1 MKIHIIILLLA
12 TTTTISA
19 QNNNE
24 LQSAFS
30 SSYTHEQA
38 KDYES
43 AMQDLLNFYDPSSY
57 EINVRLGWLNYYNGN
72 FPNSLKYYK
81 TAMKL
86 MPYSV
91 EAKLGYALPLSA
103 MGNWNEIVN
112 IYNEILKTDPGNS
125 IANYRLGAI
134 YYERAEYEKAK
145 SHSEKVV
152 NMYPYDNDAVILL
165 AWIYFQME
173 DYRKAKILFNKSLL
187 IIPENASALEG
198 LALIQ

>member
-19 QNNNE
+19 QNTSE